1 MMLHRL
7 LCEVEMYHFQLLAP
21 VLSETPTTAH
31 VSLQTCDTAVLDFV
45 ENNLLVVATLGVVL
59 VLVEVSCDETL
70 GWPTLAVPLTVDMS
84 CPSLSVAGR
93 GVPHCNL
100 PALQHR
106 VLLAHLL

>member
-1 MMLHRL
+1 MLHRL

-31 VSLQTCDTAVLDFV
+31 VSLQTCGTAVLEFV

-59 VLVEVSCDETL
+59 VLVEVSCDETS
-70 GWPTLAVPLTVDMS
+70 WPALAIPLTVGVS
-84 CPSLSVAGR
+84 LSLSLSVAGR